1 MKRAR
6 IVLFFITVAL
16 PGAAGCR
23 ATQKASHQVGK
34 AAVAVPI
41 LLVEGLVDSIFDSDE
56 SGMER
61 IHRERSEREWKQYW
75 RDNPNEN
82 PAMHEA
88 FRDDYE

>member
-6 IVLFFITVAL
+6 IVLFFLTVTLLNAV
-16 PGAAGCR
+16 GCQ

-41 LLVEGLVDSIFDSDE
+41 LLVEGLVDGIFDSDE

-61 IHRERSEREWKQYW
+61 VHRERREREWKQYW
-75 RDNPNEN
+75 RDNPTEN